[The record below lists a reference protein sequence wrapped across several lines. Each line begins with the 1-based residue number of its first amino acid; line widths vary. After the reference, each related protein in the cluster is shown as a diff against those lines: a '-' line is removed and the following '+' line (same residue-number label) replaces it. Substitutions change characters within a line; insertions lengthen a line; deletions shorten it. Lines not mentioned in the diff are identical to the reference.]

1 MTLLS
6 VEHLR
11 IALPAGADRSHA
23 LYDLSLQLNRGEC
36 LCVVGESG
44 SGKSMLAKAL
54 LRQLPAPLKVES
66 GRLVFRDED
75 LADRSEEAMRQ
86 LRGRDISMVFQ
97 EPMSALNPL
106 LRVGQQI
113 DETLRAHGVAAA
125 RVRRQ
130 RVVDLLGYVGLPD
143 PERLRLAY
151 PFELSGG
158 QRQ

>member
-23 LYDLSLQLNRGEC
+23 LYDLSLQLSSGEC

-66 GRLVFRDED
+66 GAPGVSRRRPG
-75 LADRSEEAMRQ
+75 DRSEEAMRQ

-106 LRVGQQI
+106 MRVGQQI
-113 DETLRAHGVAAA
+113 DETLRAPWRGGGTGAASAGGEFA
-125 RVRRQ
+125 R
-130 RVVDLLGYVGLPD
+130 LC
-143 PERLRLAY
+143 RLAR
-151 PFELSGG
+151 P
-158 QRQ
+158 